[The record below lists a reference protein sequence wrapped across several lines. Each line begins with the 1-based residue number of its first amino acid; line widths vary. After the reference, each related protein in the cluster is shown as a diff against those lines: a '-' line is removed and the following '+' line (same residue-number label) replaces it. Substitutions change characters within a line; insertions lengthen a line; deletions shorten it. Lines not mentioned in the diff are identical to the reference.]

1 MHVHKLYNT
10 NSCRFIRDKSV
21 YGMYVTCLNSL
32 HVLYALFAKFIISS
46 YSRNMIL
53 KIDDQ

>member
-1 MHVHKLYNT
+1 MYINYMIQVAVDLLETKA
-10 NSCRFIRDKSV
+10 C
-21 YGMYVTCLNSL
+21 MYVTCLNSL
-32 HVLYALFAKFIISS
+32 HVLYALFAKFILSS